1 MREHN
6 TFPAWGRRD
15 RRRMTAVASVAVLGI
30 TALSACGSSDS
41 DEMSIKPVSTVAA
54 EMASS
59 CGGSQSDWST
69 LITSARKEGKLTI
82 AGPPNPTVN
91 KKVPAAFKSRFGVD
105 VTYLAGASG
114 QTAQKI
120 RSERSAG
127 IYSLDDFLAGGNTM
141 STVIY
146 KSGWLDDLK
155 AALVSPKLTE
165 AGTWRGGAK
174 GAPFVDEPKFDRVAK
189 LSIQGQEQFT
199 VNTDLDKGN
208 EIKGWHDLLDP
219 KWRGKIV
226 AMDPT
231 KAAGLGF
238 NVALMLSN
246 KFGPDFVKQLYV
258 GQKVV
263 LQTDDRQ
270 AADSVVKGRYA
281 VAIGV
286 SEANGQLDQLID
298 DGLPVRVVSR
308 PNDAPQMVSAGYGE
322 VGLMAKAPHPSSAK
336 LFANWLLCP
345 DGNKTWNDVN
355 RYQSTRTDVD
365 IKVPDFIKVENTAG
379 TWDTYDWKLLTS
391 DSSDK
396 VLQQLTSELK

>member
-1 MREHN
+1 MSEHH

-15 RRRMTAVASVAVLGI
+15 RLRVSAVASIAALGM

-41 DEMSIKPVSTVAA
+41 GKTSIKPVNTVAA

-59 CGGSQSDWST
+59 CGGTQAAWST
-69 LITSARKEGKLTI
+69 LITNARKEGKLTI

-91 KKVPAAFKSRFGVD
+91 KKVPEAFKSQFGVD
-105 VTYLAGASG
+105 VTYLAGSSG
-114 QTAQKI
+114 ETAQKI
-120 RSERSAG
+120 RSERAAG
-127 IYSLDDFLAGGNTM
+127 IFSLDDFLAGGNTM

-155 AALVSPKLTE
+155 AALVSPRLTQPS
-165 AGTWRGGAK
+165 TWRGGTK
-174 GAPFVDEPKFDRVAK
+174 HAPFVDEPTFDRVAK

-199 VNTDLDKGN
+199 VNTDLDKGK
-208 EIKGWHDLLDP
+208 EISGWHDLLNP

-231 KAAGLGF
+231 KASGLGF
-238 NVALMLSN
+238 NVALMLWN
-246 KFGPDFVKQLYV
+246 KLGPDFVKQLYV

-270 AADSVVKGRYA
+270 AADSVSKGRYA

-286 SEANGQLDQLID
+286 SEANGQLDQLIE

-308 PNDAPQMVSAGYGE
+308 PGDTPQMVSAGYGE
-322 VGLMAKAPHPSSAK
+322 IGLMNKAPHPSSAK
-336 LFANWLLCP
+336 LFANWILCP
-345 DGNKTWNDVN
+345 DGNKAWNGAN
-355 RYQSTRTDVD
+355 RYQSTRTDVN
-365 IKVPDFIKVENTAG
+365 IEVPDFIKVQSTAG

-391 DSSDK
+391 DKTDTI
-396 VLQQLTSELK
+396 LQQLTSELK